1 MSTRSTHENQQQF
14 SQENL
19 RKKNSHQNLRGKCR
33 TKFLGKI
40 WEQNFPG
47 MFIYWIY
54 WFSHMEKR
62 FLTHERT
69 SLHFT
74 FFFLFTHESKFL
86 SLVFPVPHLL
96 SVHLMDKWKNYK
108 LFQYFTRL
116 NTWNIMRTKYL
127 WILFFLSHSKI
138 ILKENIFNSV
148 THIKKKKHFR
158 TWKKMEHKKKF
169 AGPFSPDRRIE
180 GVPQHT
186 RATHSRL

>member
-19 RKKNSHQNLRGKCR
+19 RKKNSHQNLREKCR

-86 SLVFPVPHLL
+86 SLIFLVPHLL
-96 SVHLMDKWKNYK
+96 SVHLMDKWKNP
-108 LFQYFTRL
+108 
-116 NTWNIMRTKYL
+116 
-127 WILFFLSHSKI
+127 
-138 ILKENIFNSV
+138 V
-148 THIKKKKHFR
+148 KKKMYFNISLGSTHEISWEQNTCEFFFFFVTLKNYLERKH
-158 TWKKMEHKKKF
+158 
-169 AGPFSPDRRIE
+169 I
-180 GVPQHT
+180 
-186 RATHSRL
+186 

>member
-19 RKKNSHQNLRGKCR
+19 RKKNSHQNLREKCR

-54 WFSHMEKR
+54 WFSLMEKR

-69 SLHFT
+69 F

-86 SLVFPVPHLL
+86 SLVFLVPHLL
-96 SVHLMDKWKNYK
+96 SVHLMDTWKNYK

-116 NTWNIMRTKYL
+116 NTWNIMRTKYFFCHTQKISWNKTYL
-127 WILFFLSHSKI
+127 TLLHTLKKNILELGRRWSTRKSLLDPSH
-138 ILKENIFNSV
+138 L
-148 THIKKKKHFR
+148 TG
-158 TWKKMEHKKKF
+158 T
-169 AGPFSPDRRIE
+169 
-180 GVPQHT
+180 
-186 RATHSRL
+186 

>member
-69 SLHFT
+69 F
-74 FFFLFTHESKFL
+74 FFFLFTHESKIL
-86 SLVFPVPHLL
+86 SLVFLVLHLL
-96 SVHLMDKWKNYK
+96 SVHLMDKWKNPVK
-108 LFQYFTRL
+108 KKNVFQYFTRL

-127 WILFFLSHSKI
+127 WILFFFVT
-138 ILKENIFNSV
+138 LKKYLEIK
-148 THIKKKKHFR
+148 HI
-158 TWKKMEHKKKF
+158 
-169 AGPFSPDRRIE
+169 
-180 GVPQHT
+180 
-186 RATHSRL
+186 

>member
-69 SLHFT
+69 F

-86 SLVFPVPHLL
+86 SLIFLVPHLL
-96 SVHLMDKWKNYK
+96 SVHLMDKWKNPVKKKMYFNISLGSTHEISWEQNTCEFFFFFCHTQK
-108 LFQYFTRL
+108 LS
-116 NTWNIMRTKYL
+116 WNKTYL
-127 WILFFLSHSKI
+127 TLLHT
-138 ILKENIFNSV
+138 L
-148 THIKKKKHFR
+148 KKKHFR

-180 GVPQHT
+180 GAPQHT

>member
-1 MSTRSTHENQQQF
+1 MKINFLKKIWE
-14 SQENL
+14 
-19 RKKNSHQNLRGKCR
+19 KNSHQNLREKSR

-69 SLHFT
+69 F

-86 SLVFPVPHLL
+86 SLIFLVPHLL
-96 SVHLMDKWKNYK
+96 SVHLMDKWKNPVK
-108 LFQYFTRL
+108 KKKMYFNISLGSTHEISREQ
-116 NTWNIMRTKYL
+116 NTCE
-127 WILFFLSHSKI
+127 LFFFCHTQKI
-138 ILKENIFNSV
+138 SWNKTFNSV

-169 AGPFSPDRRIE
+169 AGPFSPDRHIE
-180 GVPQHT
+180 GAPQHT